1 MRTALDQQ
9 KAFAEMLVTRL
20 APAIG
25 AELAADLLGASQK
38 TETEINAAARAR
50 EGAARRSWPA
60 TSLPTRSNLLAIADA
75 LVRKSVWILGGDGWA
90 FDIGFG
96 GLDHVLGSGKNVNV
110 LVLDT
115 EVYSNTGGQASKAT
129 PRGAV
134 AKFAASGK
142 PNSRK
147 DLAMEAVSYGSV
159 YVAQVA
165 LGGNDTHVVKA
176 FQEAEAHDGPSI
188 IIAYSSC
195 IAHGYDLVH
204 GLEQQKLAVQ
214 SGYWP
219 LMRYNP
225 ASARRRQES
234 VPARLEGAVDP
245 AQGVRLSRSA
255 LHHAGAQQ
263 SGAGGGA
270 AEGSAGRRGAPVARL
285 LGAGRDA
292 RPRRDAAH
300 RASGESRRKAGKKLA
315 AAAAGGEE

>member
-1 MRTALDQQ
+1 
-9 KAFAEMLVTRL
+9 
-20 APAIG
+20 
-25 AELAADLLGASQK
+25 
-38 TETEINAAARAR
+38 
-50 EGAARRSWPA
+50 
-60 TSLPTRSNLLAIADA
+60 
-75 LVRKSVWILGGDGWA
+75 VWILGGDGWA

-115 EVYSNTGGQASKAT
+115 EVYSNTGGQMSKAT

-134 AKFAASGK
+134 AKFAAAGK

-176 FQEAEAHDGPSI
+176 FQEAEAHDGPSL

-225 ASARRRQES
+225 ALRETGKNPFQLDSKAPSIRLKEYSYREARYTMLARSNPELAAELLKEAQDDVERQWRVYSARASMPGRGET
-234 VPARLEGAVDP
+234 PHIAPEEKAEEKLA
-245 AQGVRLSRSA
+245 AMA
-255 LHHAGAQQ
+255 
-263 SGAGGGA
+263 AGGG
-270 AEGSAGRRGAPVARL
+270 E
-285 LGAGRDA
+285 
-292 RPRRDAAH
+292 
-300 RASGESRRKAGKKLA
+300 
-315 AAAAGGEE
+315 